1 MPLAALALLPLM
13 PEPLGSKFHVELGA
27 KVLIMAVFALSL
39 QLLVGFTGCEP
50 GPRGLLR
57 LRGLRGGDAGAAVGA
72 GNGWLMLF
80 ASVGAS
86 ALLALVIGA
95 LVMRTKGIYFIMVT
109 LAFAQLV
116 YFVFHDTDAFGGSD
130 GTYVY
135 FKPDFSLFGLRAGRP
150 GADLAVLLVHA
161 GDARAHGGR
170 PRAAAAL
177 AAGACLRRHQA
188 QRAAHAGDGYAT
200 TLYKLASFVIG
211 GAFAGLAGFMSA
223 IQHGYV
229 NPEILSWHQS
239 GNALLMVI
247 LGGLGSLAG
256 AVLGAFSF
264 VLLAEWFQGLTK
276 HWQLLMGGFIILLV
290 AVLPQGIAGGFASL
304 RRRFSARPKAAEPEA
319 CRPRRG
325 RAVALKPQEASMT
338 TLLSAQSLT
347 RRFGALK
354 AVENVTLDLA
364 QDEIHAVIGTNGAGK
379 STLINLLSG
388 ELPASSGSV
397 SLRGDDITAWAQPR
411 RAKAGLGRS
420 YQRNNIFLPLS
431 VRENCRLAAQTHAQH
446 RGRYGNRRS
455 VAP

>member
-1 MPLAALALLPLM
+1 M

-39 QLLVGFTGCEP
+39 QLLVGFTGLVSLGHAAYFGFAAYVVAMLAPQSEP
-50 GPRGLLR
+50 
-57 LRGLRGGDAGAAVGA
+57 

-135 FKPDFSLFGLRAGRP
+135 FKPDFSLFGLRLV
-150 GADLAVLLVHA
+150 DLEQTSQFYWFTLVMLALTVGGLGLLLRSRLGHA
-161 GDARAHGGR
+161 FVGIKHNEQRMRAT
-170 PRAAAAL
+170 
-177 AAGACLRRHQA
+177 
-188 QRAAHAGDGYAT
+188 GYST

-211 GAFAGLAGFMSA
+211 GAFAGLAGFMFA

-229 NPEILSWHQS
+229 NPEIMSWHQS

-319 CRPRRG
+319 
-325 RAVALKPQEASMT
+325 
-338 TLLSAQSLT
+338 
-347 RRFGALK
+347 
-354 AVENVTLDLA
+354 
-364 QDEIHAVIGTNGAGK
+364 
-379 STLINLLSG
+379 
-388 ELPASSGSV
+388 LPA
-397 SLRGDDITAWAQPR
+397 APR
-411 RAKAGLGRS
+411 
-420 YQRNNIFLPLS
+420 QEQLP
-431 VRENCRLAAQTHAQH
+431 
-446 RGRYGNRRS
+446 
-455 VAP
+455 